1 MYATFFA
8 YVNSAYFFQCIVDYW
23 VFASASQLMT
33 IIVKASAQLNRGR
46 QQCRRCVGV
55 DIAVADVA
63 VAVVAVAD
71 VAVAVAGA
79 YVAVGYSCCWPVSAP
94 VPVLVCGA
102 YLGLLQHAIYKCAW
116 DRLCR
121 LVAGSNAGSPYPGIP
136 VS

>member
-55 DIAVADVA
+55 DIAVAVADVA
-63 VAVVAVAD
+63 VAVVAVA
-71 VAVAVAGA
+71 
-79 YVAVGYSCCWPVSAP
+79 WLLLL
-94 VPVLVCGA
+94 PVLMLP
-102 YLGLLQHAIYKCAW
+102 LGIVAAGPLV
-116 DRLCR
+116 RLC
-121 LVAGSNAGSPYPGIP
+121 LCLCVAHI
-136 VS
+136 